1 MFHHAMKC
9 YENFKQFDL
18 HEPIDYADWLIPYTR
33 TLVEGKTTVIYNGL
47 PAGKYQSK
55 VIEALYQSLD
65 AVMSKKQGQ

>member
-1 MFHHAMKC
+1 
-9 YENFKQFDL
+9 
-18 HEPIDYADWLIPYTR
+18 
-33 TLVEGKTTVIYNGL
+33 VIYNGL